1 MLIFLNKVYK
11 PCSVNPEYDRSKTD
25 KDQLLM
31 NGETHQL
38 EIIQNPLAIPM
49 SHIVVDYFLPAIKAS
64 FLVFFKIYRVFS

>member
-31 NGETHQL
+31 NGETH
-38 EIIQNPLAIPM
+38 
-49 SHIVVDYFLPAIKAS
+49 
-64 FLVFFKIYRVFS
+64 